1 MSGKVHWTR
10 IAVLVASLISPAGL
24 LAGDLDNLFKLRDA
38 RTRRVASSDANW
50 QNGNG
55 DCRAIAPGATL
66 SVADIKGPGII
77 RHIWFTIAADDP
89 RYGRSLTL
97 RMYWDGNEEPAVE
110 SPIGDFFATGHG
122 RLAYVN
128 SLPVAVSSEGRAM
141 NCYWPMPFHS
151 SARITLTNDSKQY
164 NVGCAFWYV
173 DYEEVD
179 SLPPDAACFHAQYR
193 QEFPATMGQDY
204 LILDAEGRGHY
215 VGTVLAVRTRTA
227 SWFGEGDDR
236 FYIDGDAEPTLRGT
250 GTEDY
255 FCDAWGFKE
264 IDRPF
269 YGVVMGKWE
278 DVGAYIS
285 VYRWH
290 VNDPVHFQ
298 KSLKVTIEHKG
309 VMFNDQGKV
318 ISGFMERPDLFSS
331 VAYWYQTGKAK
342 RFATLPPAEE
352 RTVQH
357 RRIELESVMADMK
370 AKPADTKLELQ
381 DGGYSAG
388 KQVLAQFKD
397 TGGVLTIPLKL
408 DQPLQGSATLKLTK
422 SFDYGTWKVSLDGKV
437 LPGMDALDLYSA
449 NVNPSEFRIGSV
461 DLTAGHHELKLQCVG
476 KNAASKGYYVG
487 VDALSVEE
495 LTPYVVKSEKP

>member
-1 MSGKVHWTR
+1 
-10 IAVLVASLISPAGL
+10 
-24 LAGDLDNLFKLRDA
+24 
-38 RTRRVASSDANW
+38 
-50 QNGNG
+50 
-55 DCRAIAPGATL
+55 
-66 SVADIKGPGII
+66 
-77 RHIWFTIAADDP
+77 
-89 RYGRSLTL
+89 
-97 RMYWDGNEEPAVE
+97 
-110 SPIGDFFATGHG
+110 
-122 RLAYVN
+122 
-128 SLPVAVSSEGRAM
+128 
-141 NCYWPMPFHS
+141 
-151 SARITLTNDSKQY
+151 
-164 NVGCAFWYV
+164 
-173 DYEEVD
+173 
-179 SLPPDAACFHAQYR
+179 
-193 QEFPATMGQDY
+193 MGQDY

-342 RFATLPPAEE
+342 RFATLPPVEE
-352 RTVQH
+352 RVVS
-357 RRIELESVMADMK
+357 RRVIELEAHR
-370 AKPADTKLELQ
+370 AKVTAEPAQTTVEVQ
-381 DGGYSAG
+381 RGRYSG
-388 KQVLAQFKD
+388 QRQILARFEAE
-397 TGGVLTIPLKL
+397 GGVLTVPFSL
-408 DQPLQGSATLKLTK
+408 DQAIQGFARLKLTRAK
-422 SFDYGTWKVSLDGKV
+422 DYGIWRITLDGKP
-437 LPGMDALDLYSA
+437 LPGLDSLDLYA
-449 NVNPSEFRIGSV
+449 GAVEPAELDIGVV
-461 DLTAGHHELKLQCVG
+461 DLTEGQHELRLQCRG
-476 KNAASKGYYVG
+476 KNPASQGYFVG
-487 VDALSVEE
+487 VDALEIE
-495 LTPYVVKSEKP
+495 ALTPYLLKKK